1 MQMNDHKSSIIFDLD
16 GTKPQF
22 FTPYGNMTIMNSDN
36 FPVLKGMGA
45 VLLRLEKGGVREPHW
60 HPNAAELNYCI
71 SGNAKMTIYSNNAQK
86 DTFMINPGQ
95 LTFIPTGCWHDIE
108 NIGEEELK
116 IVIVY
121 DNERFEDL
129 GISGSVGSLPTR
141 ILNSIFGINSP
152 GLFDELE
159 NASSKDVIFGR
170 KTIDNSKI
178 SSNNEIET
186 SNLHTLNLIDTTP
199 QVQTPGGTAVLGS
212 LPYFPILKGLS
223 VFLLDLKPKGIVEPH
238 THPNA
243 GELNYVIEG
252 KVRFTVYSPNKEIET
267 SEIGKGQVFFVPA
280 GYFHYL
286 ENSDDVNNGT
296 VASFFGNENP
306 EFIGLVGGLSS
317 FSDEALVAVFNTDQ
331 KFFSNLP
338 RLVKNVLIAPGLG

>member
-1 MQMNDHKSSIIFDLD
+1 MNDQKSTIIFDLD

-22 FTPYGNMTIMNSDN
+22 SMSHGSKTVMNADN
-36 FPVLKGMGA
+36 FPALKGMGA
-45 VLLRLEKGGVREPHW
+45 ILLRLERGGVLEPHW

-71 SGNAKMTIYSNNAQK
+71 SGQAKMTIYSNNARK
-86 DTFMINPGQ
+86 ETILINPGQ
-95 LTFIPTGCWHDIE
+95 LTFVPRGCWHHIE
-108 NIGEEELK
+108 NIGENELK

-121 DNERFEDL
+121 DNEHFEDL

-152 GLFDELE
+152 GLFDQLG
-159 NASSKDVIFGR
+159 DVPSQDVVFG
-170 KTIDNSKI
+170 KKAINNSK
-178 SSNNEIET
+178 SNSNNESES
-186 SNLHTLNLIDTTP
+186 SNSYTLNLSDTTA

-212 LPYFPILKGLS
+212 IPYFPILKGLS
-223 VFLLDLKPKGIVEPH
+223 VFLLNLRPKGIVEPH

-252 KVRFTVYSPNKEIET
+252 KARFTVYGPNKNTET
-267 SEIGKGQVFFVPA
+267 SEIGKGKVFFVPA

-286 ENSDDVNNGT
+286 ENSDDGNNSII
-296 VASFFGNENP
+296 ASFFGNESP

-317 FSDEALVAVFNTDQ
+317 YSDEVLGAVFNTDQ
-331 KFFSNLP
+331 KIFSNLP
-338 RLVKNVLIAPGLG
+338 RLVKNVLIAPGTN

>member
-1 MQMNDHKSSIIFDLD
+1 MNDQKSSPIIFDLD

-22 FTPYGNMTIMNSDN
+22 SMPYGSRTAMNADN

-71 SGNAKMTIYSNNAQK
+71 SGKAKMTIYSNNARK
-86 DTFMINPGQ
+86 DTIMINPGQ
-95 LTFIPTGCWHDIE
+95 LTFVPTGCWHDIE
-108 NIGEEELK
+108 NIGEAELK
-116 IVIVY
+116 IIIVY

-129 GISGSVGSLPTR
+129 GISGSVGSLPART
-141 ILNSIFGINSP
+141 LNSIFGIKSP
-152 GLFDELE
+152 GLFDQLGDIPSQSVVFG
-159 NASSKDVIFGR
+159 NKAIDISKS
-170 KTIDNSKI
+170 N
-178 SSNNEIET
+178 SNNEIEA
-186 SNLHTLNLIDTTP
+186 SNSHTLNLSGTTP

-212 LPYFPILKGLS
+212 IPYFPILKGLS
-223 VFLLDLKPKGIVEPH
+223 VFLLNLRPKGIVEPH

-252 KVRFTVYSPNKEIET
+252 KVRFTVYSPNKDIET

-317 FSDEALVAVFNTDQ
+317 YSDEVLGAVFNTDQ

-338 RLVKNVLIAPGLG
+338 RLVKNVLIASGTE

>member
-1 MQMNDHKSSIIFDLD
+1 
-16 GTKPQF
+16 
-22 FTPYGNMTIMNSDN
+22 
-36 FPVLKGMGA
+36 
-45 VLLRLEKGGVREPHW
+45 
-60 HPNAAELNYCI
+60 
-71 SGNAKMTIYSNNAQK
+71 
-86 DTFMINPGQ
+86 MINPGQ

-129 GISGSVGSLPTR
+129 GISGSVGSLPAR
-141 ILNSIFGINSP
+141 ILNSIFGINFP
-152 GLFDELE
+152 GLFDKLGDVP
-159 NASSKDVIFGR
+159 SQDVIFGR
-170 KTIDNSKI
+170 KTTNISKI
-178 SSNNEIET
+178 NSNNEIEP
-186 SNLHTLNLIDTTP
+186 SNPHTLNLSETTP
-199 QVQTPGGTAVLGS
+199 QVQTLGGTAVLGS
-212 LPYFPILKGLS
+212 VPYFPILKGLS
-223 VFLLDLKPKGIVEPH
+223 VFLLNLKPKGIVEPH

-243 GELNYVIEG
+243 GELNYVIER
-252 KVRFTVYSPNKEIET
+252 KVRFTVYGPNNEIET
-267 SEIGKGQVFFVPA
+267 SEIGKGQVFFVPT

-317 FSDEALVAVFNTDQ
+317 YSDEVLGAVFNTDQ

-338 RLVKNVLIAPGLG
+338 RLMKNVLIAPGLD

>member
-1 MQMNDHKSSIIFDLD
+1 MNDHKSSPIIFDLD

-22 FTPYGNMTIMNSDN
+22 STPYGNRTIMNADN

-152 GLFDELE
+152 GFFDELE

-212 LPYFPILKGLS
+212 VPYFPILKGLS

-252 KVRFTVYSPNKEIET
+252 KVRFTVFSPNKEIET

-286 ENSDDVNNGT
+286 ENSDDSNNGT

-317 FSDEALVAVFNTDQ
+317 YSDEALAAVFNTDQ

>member
-1 MQMNDHKSSIIFDLD
+1 M
-16 GTKPQF
+16 
-22 FTPYGNMTIMNSDN
+22 
-36 FPVLKGMGA
+36 
-45 VLLRLEKGGVREPHW
+45 
-60 HPNAAELNYCI
+60 I
-71 SGNAKMTIYSNNAQK
+71 S
-86 DTFMINPGQ
+86 PGQ
-95 LTFIPTGCWHDIE
+95 LTFVPTGCWHDIE

-141 ILNSIFGINSP
+141 ILNSIFGISP
-152 GLFDELE
+152 TGLFDELGDLP
-159 NASSKDVIFGR
+159 SQDVVFGK
-170 KTIDNSKI
+170 KTIDISKI
-178 SSNNEIET
+178 NSNKEIQA
-186 SNLHTLNLIDTTP
+186 SNSHTLNLSDTTP
-199 QVQTPGGTAVLGS
+199 QVQTLGGTAVLGS
-212 LPYFPILKGLS
+212 VPYFPILKGLS
-223 VFLLDLKPKGIVEPH
+223 VFLLNLRPKGIVEPH

-252 KVRFTVYSPNKEIET
+252 KVRFTVFGPNKDLET

-317 FSDEALVAVFNTDQ
+317 YSDEAIGAVFNKDQ

-338 RLVKNVLIAPGLG
+338 RLVKNVLIAPGID

>member
-1 MQMNDHKSSIIFDLD
+1 
-16 GTKPQF
+16 
-22 FTPYGNMTIMNSDN
+22 
-36 FPVLKGMGA
+36 MGD
-45 VLLRLEKGGVREPHW
+45 VILCLEKGGVREPHW

-71 SGNAKMTIYSNNAQK
+71 SGNARMTIYSNNVQK

-95 LTFIPTGCWHDIE
+95 WTFIPTGCWHDIE
-108 NIGEEELK
+108 NIGEELK

-129 GISGSVGSLPTR
+129 GISGSVESLPTR
-141 ILNSIFGINSP
+141 ILIAFGINSP
-152 GLFDELE
+152 GLFDELG

-178 SSNNEIET
+178 GTNNEIET
-186 SNLHTLNLIDTTP
+186 SNLHTLNLSDTTP
-199 QVQTPGGTAVLGS
+199 QVQTPGGTAILGS
-212 LPYFPILKGLS
+212 VLYFPIFKGLS
-223 VFLLDLKPKGIVEPH
+223 VFVLDLKPKGIVEPH
-238 THPNA
+238 IHPNA
-243 GELNYVIEG
+243 GELNYVLQG
-252 KVRFTVYSPNKEIET
+252 KVWFTVYSPNKEIET
-267 SEIGKGQVFFVPA
+267 SEIGKGQSFFVPA
-280 GYFHYL
+280 GFFHYL

-317 FSDEALVAVFNTDQ
+317 YSDEALAAVFNTDQ